1 MDLVGD
7 KTTSA
12 PHGFSAGGLETKV
25 SSSES
30 DDEFAVAVAFESVL
44 PFGLSIFTREE

>member
-7 KTTSA
+7 RTTSA
-12 PHGFSAGGLETKV
+12 PQDVSAAGLETRV

-30 DDEFAVAVAFESVL
+30 DDEFAAAVVESVL
-44 PFGLSIFTREE
+44 PLGLSIFIREE